1 MTLQKHLEYVHTEV
15 LVDTQWVEHHLRD
28 PKASIAEV
36 DYDSGSR
43 IEMKKERIKK
53 TSTVLF
59 AIVTVTALIT
69 VSLIPASQQASAVV
83 VHHKVAVHHRAHTA
97 SSQASA
103 VVVHDKVAVHH
114 RAHTASSQ
122 ASAVVVH
129 DKVAVHHKAHTASKG
144 NISVHQVAVI
154 PEAHG
159 KPDVVL
165 QNATA
170 LKALVKGPY
179 GETDVIGGMMSGGY

>member
-97 SSQASA
+97 S
-103 VVVHDKVAVHH
+103 
-114 RAHTASSQ
+114 
-122 ASAVVVH
+122 
-129 DKVAVHHKAHTASKG
+129 KG

-159 KPDVVL
+159 KPDVVI

-170 LKALVKGPY
+170 LRALVKGP
-179 GETDVIGGMMSGGY
+179 

>member
-1 MTLQKHLEYVHTEV
+1 MTLQKQLEYVHREF
-15 LVDTQWVEHHLRD
+15 LVDTQWVEDHLRD

-53 TSTVLF
+53 TSTVFF

-97 SSQASA
+97 S
-103 VVVHDKVAVHH
+103 
-114 RAHTASSQ
+114 
-122 ASAVVVH
+122 
-129 DKVAVHHKAHTASKG
+129 KG
-144 NISVHQVAVI
+144 KISVHQVAVI